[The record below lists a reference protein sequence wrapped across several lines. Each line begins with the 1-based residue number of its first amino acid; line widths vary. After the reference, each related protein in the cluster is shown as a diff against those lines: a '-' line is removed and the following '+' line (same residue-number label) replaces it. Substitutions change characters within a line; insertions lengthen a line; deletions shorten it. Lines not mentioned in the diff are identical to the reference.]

1 LLRGRCRSKSTGK
14 NKGSDRLGQ
23 RTESIEPVQEM
34 LKAEHNDMVIREADP
49 RVTMMVAINMHPDP
63 QLENT
68 RGRQPAAD
76 AP

>member
-1 LLRGRCRSKSTGK
+1 
-14 NKGSDRLGQ
+14 
-23 RTESIEPVQEM
+23 M